1 MRVSDELQP
10 GNAEFAKGEETLV
23 RLTRLSVMKFSVHA
37 AGAADEAAAATAAAS
52 GTLEGY

>member
-37 AGAADEAAAATAAAS
+37 TGADEAAAAAAS
-52 GTLEGY
+52 ATLEGY